1 MRRRRILLLGLG
13 LAVLAGLVAR
23 APELTRRLLITGLE
37 SFFHRTVSID
47 AVRLRLWPI
56 QAEVIGLRVAGAR
69 PGPAFLEV
77 ERIEAVP
84 SLAPLWG
91 RRLVLSRLT
100 IEKPVV
106 RVNAWAEG
114 GDDIPKLDAGDGEGL
129 DFRVRRLQITGGAL
143 LLRHERIPLSADLPD
158 FGARLAAR
166 RGGALFGHVSFA
178 PGRLRFGALPEMPLG
193 TEFDVDASGLL
204 LTLGA
209 GHLRGE
215 GTDLAYSG
223 QLNLASPP
231 EARFLLNGRLDLGLL
246 DRHVLATGLGLEG
259 AASYRGTL
267 TFAKGEL
274 RAEGR
279 VEGSGGR
286 LLGTAVSHFAGRLE
300 RTDRGLSLKGLEAE
314 ALGGGFRL
322 DVSLAPAAGPVRVA
336 GRIDGVDAEGLART
350 LFGYGVMGLAAG
362 ASGDI
367 DLAWPRGRPRQ
378 LTGRMTL
385 SLAAA
390 SDPRTPLSGRLA
402 WSAERGVQAVELAEL
417 RLPFAALRLQGR
429 VGLDD
434 SADLEVDAEST
445 DLAAADA
452 ALQRVLQALGGGQPT
467 PLGVRGAGAFRGR
480 WKGTLADPLFEGRFS
495 GRDLEYRGVLWGEA
509 EWAGSATADEVSSHS
524 LVLRRNAGEVWL
536 DGRTETGALGGRD
549 GLDVRLRFK
558 DWPAADFLQALE
570 WNADLSGLV
579 SGEGEISGRRADPR
593 GRLHVTAREGRF
605 LAAPF
610 EALEVEALLRGATT
624 EAKAGRARV
633 GGGDVAFHGTV
644 TGDVYDGSLEFRGV
658 GLDDALPEV
667 APGVRFGGALS
678 GDLRVSGPLLR
689 PRLEGQL
696 FSPRLFLG
704 DEGLGALSA
713 TLSAEGDGNL
723 AVDARL
729 RSPRVDVTASG
740 RVGLAQPYDVVSHV
754 AVSDSSVDP
763 FLRVIAPALP
773 AAAGIVTSGEI
784 RVTGPLGEPQRLDAE
799 AVISQ
804 ILLALP
810 DYPVK
815 NVEPLL
821 VHLAEGRATFSEL
834 QLAGEGTSLVVNGSL
849 GLRRDTL
856 VSLEARGDADLRAL
870 AAVTR
875 RLRGRGAAR
884 LTLSVSGTR
893 AEPHLDG
900 RLDIEGAG
908 VRVRG
913 FPQGIDGIRGA
924 VDFGETGAHFE
935 GLTGSLG
942 GGGIELSG
950 RVAYG
955 AGRLGSFEV
964 FGQGRGLTLRYPE
977 GLRARL
983 DADLR
988 LFGDAVSQWL
998 TGSVDVSQAAW
1009 TRRYDVASELL
1020 ANRRAALPNASLG
1033 GGLRYDVR
1041 IRAPGTLA
1049 LDNNLADLVARAELQ
1064 LQGTSDTPVLL
1075 GRAEI
1080 DRGRVYFLG
1089 NTYVIRRGTI
1099 DFTNPQQIDPLFDIE
1114 AEARVRSYRVSLKM
1128 NGTLERIF
1136 PTLTSDPP
1144 LSAVQILNL
1153 LAGADESAVA
1163 SLSQSQ
1169 VDQARLAAAGAATL
1183 AAGRLS
1189 EEVGLERGAER
1200 YLGLNRFSIDPS
1212 VVRGGVTNPSA
1223 RLTVGK
1229 RLTGD
1234 LNVLYSVDLRGT
1246 DERLLSIEYTIS
1258 DKLSILLTGA
1268 EPGGLGFDLRLRHSR

>member
-1 MRRRRILLLGLG
+1 MTRRRIVVLGVLLL
-13 LAVLAGLVAR
+13 AVAGLVIR
-23 APELTRRLLITGLE
+23 APEVTRRLVIAGLE
-37 SFFHRTVSID
+37 SFFHRTVTVEE
-47 AVRLRLWPI
+47 VRLHLFPFH
-56 QAEVIGLRVAGAR
+56 AEVLGLRVAGAR

-77 ERIEAVP
+77 ERIAAVP

-100 IEKPVV
+100 IVKPVV

-114 GDDIPKLDAGDGEGL
+114 GDDIPRLDAGDGDGL
-129 DFRVRRLQITGGAL
+129 EFRIRRLEIAEGAL
-143 LLRHERIPLSADLPD
+143 VLRHERIPLSADLPD

-166 RGGALFGHVSFA
+166 RGGALFGHVAFA

-204 LTLGA
+204 LTIGA
-209 GHLRGE
+209 GHLRGD

-231 EARFLLNGRLDLGLL
+231 EARFLLNGRLDVGLL
-246 DRHVLATGLGLEG
+246 DRHVVASGLGLEG

-267 TFAKGEL
+267 AFVKGEL
-274 RAEGR
+274 RVDGR
-279 VEGSGGR
+279 VEGTGGR
-286 LLGTAVSHFAGRLE
+286 ILGTDVTRFAGAVQ
-300 RTDRGLSLKGLEAE
+300 RTDRGLKIEGLEADT
-314 ALGGGFRL
+314 LRGRVKL
-322 DVSLAPAAGPVRVA
+322 DVALAAGGGPVRVS
-336 GRIDGVDAEGLART
+336 GRIEGADAEGLVRT
-350 LFGYGVMGLAAG
+350 VFGYGAFDLG
-362 ASGDI
+362 ATTVGDI
-367 DLAWPRGRPRQ
+367 DLTWPRGHSRQVSGRMELAFTAAGDTRPP
-378 LTGRMTL
+378 LTGRL
-385 SLAAA
+385 SW
-390 SDPRTPLSGRLA
+390 T
-402 WSAERGVQAVELAEL
+402 AERGVQDVALAEL
-417 RLPFAALRLQGR
+417 RLPSSTVRLQGR
-429 VGLDD
+429 VGLDN
-434 SADLEVDAEST
+434 SAALDVDAESG
-445 DLAAADA
+445 DLEDADA
-452 ALQRVLQALGGGQPT
+452 TLQRVLHAMGGAAPA
-467 PLGVRGAGAFRGR
+467 PLGVRGSGAFRGR
-480 WKGTLADPLFEGRFS
+480 WKGSLGDPLFEGRFS
-495 GRDLEYRGVLWGEA
+495 GRDLEYRGVAWGEA
-509 EWAGSATADEVSSHS
+509 EWAGSATPDEISSHS
-524 LVLRRNAGEVWL
+524 LVLRRNGGEVWV
-536 DGRTETGALGGRD
+536 DGRTETGALGVRD
-549 GLDVRLRFK
+549 GLDVRVRFSG
-558 DWPAADFLQALE
+558 WPAADFLRALE
-570 WNADLSGLV
+570 WDADFSGAV
-579 SGEGEISGRRADPR
+579 SGEGTIAGSRSSPR
-593 GRLHVTAREGRF
+593 GRLHVAAGSGRF
-605 LAAPF
+605 LSVPF
-610 EALEVEALLRGATT
+610 EALDVEAELRGETT
-624 EAKAGRARV
+624 EARSGRARV
-633 GGGDVAFHGTV
+633 GGGDVSFHGTV
-644 TGDVYDGSLEFRGV
+644 TGEVYDGAVEFAGV
-658 GLDDALPEV
+658 ALDDAVPEL

-678 GDLRVSGPLLR
+678 GDLRLAGPLVR
-689 PRLEGQL
+689 PRLEGQVY
-696 FSPRLFLG
+696 SPRLFLG
-704 DEGLGALSA
+704 DEGLGALAA

-729 RSPRVDVTASG
+729 RSARVDVTASG
-740 RVGLAQPYDVVSHV
+740 RVGLSEPYDVVSHL
-754 AVSDSSVDP
+754 AVSDSSADP
-763 FLRVIAPALP
+763 FLRVVAPALP

-784 RVTGPLGEPQRLDAE
+784 RIAGPLGEPQRLDAE
-799 AVISQ
+799 AVVSQ
-804 ILLALP
+804 ILLLLP

-815 NVEPLL
+815 NVEPLV

-856 VSLEARGDADLRAL
+856 VSVEARGDADLRAL

-893 AEPHLDG
+893 AEPRLDG

-908 VRVRG
+908 ARVRG
-913 FPQGIDGIRGA
+913 FPQGLDGIRGA
-924 VDFGETGAHFE
+924 VAFGETGAHFE
-935 GLTGSLG
+935 AVTASLG
-942 GGGIELSG
+942 GGDIELSG
-950 RVAYG
+950 RVAYD

-964 FGQGRGLTLRYPE
+964 LGQGRGLTLRYPE
-977 GLRARL
+977 GLRAKL

-998 TGSVDVSQAAW
+998 TGSVDVTQAAW
-1009 TRRYDVASELL
+1009 TRRYDFASELL
-1020 ANRRAALPNASLG
+1020 ATRRAALPSASLG
-1033 GGLRYDVR
+1033 GGLRYDVK

-1200 YLGLNRFSIDPS
+1200 FLGLNRFSIDPS

>member
-1 MRRRRILLLGLG
+1 VRI
-13 LAVLAGLVAR
+13 
-23 APELTRRLLITGLE
+23 
-37 SFFHRTVSID
+37 
-47 AVRLRLWPI
+47 
-56 QAEVIGLRVAGAR
+56 
-69 PGPAFLEV
+69 
-77 ERIEAVP
+77 
-84 SLAPLWG
+84 
-91 RRLVLSRLT
+91 
-100 IEKPVV
+100 
-106 RVNAWAEG
+106 
-114 GDDIPKLDAGDGEGL
+114 
-129 DFRVRRLQITGGAL
+129 
-143 LLRHERIPLSADLPD
+143 
-158 FGARLAAR
+158 
-166 RGGALFGHVSFA
+166 
-178 PGRLRFGALPEMPLG
+178 
-193 TEFDVDASGLL
+193 
-204 LTLGA
+204 
-209 GHLRGE
+209 
-215 GTDLAYSG
+215 
-223 QLNLASPP
+223 
-231 EARFLLNGRLDLGLL
+231 
-246 DRHVLATGLGLEG
+246 
-259 AASYRGTL
+259 
-267 TFAKGEL
+267 
-274 RAEGR
+274 
-279 VEGSGGR
+279 
-286 LLGTAVSHFAGRLE
+286 
-300 RTDRGLSLKGLEAE
+300 
-314 ALGGGFRL
+314 
-322 DVSLAPAAGPVRVA
+322 
-336 GRIDGVDAEGLART
+336 
-350 LFGYGVMGLAAG
+350 
-362 ASGDI
+362 
-367 DLAWPRGRPRQ
+367 
-378 LTGRMTL
+378 
-385 SLAAA
+385 
-390 SDPRTPLSGRLA
+390 
-402 WSAERGVQAVELAEL
+402 
-417 RLPFAALRLQGR
+417 
-429 VGLDD
+429 
-434 SADLEVDAEST
+434 
-445 DLAAADA
+445 
-452 ALQRVLQALGGGQPT
+452 
-467 PLGVRGAGAFRGR
+467 
-480 WKGTLADPLFEGRFS
+480 
-495 GRDLEYRGVLWGEA
+495 
-509 EWAGSATADEVSSHS
+509 
-524 LVLRRNAGEVWL
+524 
-536 DGRTETGALGGRD
+536 
-549 GLDVRLRFK
+549 
-558 DWPAADFLQALE
+558 
-570 WNADLSGLV
+570 
-579 SGEGEISGRRADPR
+579 
-593 GRLHVTAREGRF
+593 
-605 LAAPF
+605 
-610 EALEVEALLRGATT
+610 
-624 EAKAGRARV
+624 
-633 GGGDVAFHGTV
+633 
-644 TGDVYDGSLEFRGV
+644 
-658 GLDDALPEV
+658 
-667 APGVRFGGALS
+667 
-678 GDLRVSGPLLR
+678 SGPLVR
-689 PRLEGQL
+689 PRLEGQV

-723 AVDARL
+723 AIDARL

-740 RVGLAQPYDVVSHV
+740 HVGLSEPYDVVSHV

-799 AVISQ
+799 AVVSQ

-884 LTLSVSGTR
+884 LTLAVSGTR

-924 VDFGETGAHFE
+924 VEFGETGAHFE
-935 GLTGSLG
+935 GMTGSLG
-942 GGGIELSG
+942 GGAIELSG
-950 RVAYG
+950 RVAYD

-964 FGQGRGLTLRYPE
+964 LGQGRGLTLRYPE
-977 GLRARL
+977 GLRAKL
-983 DADLR
+983 DAELR

-998 TGSVDVSQAAW
+998 TGSVDVTQAAW
-1009 TRRYDVASELL
+1009 TRRYDFASELL
-1020 ANRRAALPNASLG
+1020 ANRRAALPSASLG

-1064 LQGTSDTPVLL
+1064 LQGTSETPVLL

-1200 YLGLNRFSIDPS
+1200 FLGLNRFSIDPS

-1229 RLTGD
+1229 RLTDD

-1246 DERLLSIEYTIS
+1246 DERLLSIEYVLS

-1268 EPGGLGFDLRLRHSR
+1268 EPGGVGFDLRLRHSR